1 MAEIISKYNDVNTS
15 KSVYLFF
22 KINNE
27 NEILTESVENVS
39 STVLGDFNGDGK
51 LDYCDYVMLSEY
63 YNKNVKFA
71 TNSYDSNVLKNFKTY
86 VKSQGYTNTD
96 EDTCLYVL
104 RKKILLDY

>member
-63 YNKNVKFA
+63 YNKNV
-71 TNSYDSNVLKNFKTY
+71 N
-86 VKSQGYTNTD
+86 
-96 EDTCLYVL
+96 
-104 RKKILLDY
+104 LLLIHMIVMF